1 MAINLIAPFVPVKGN
16 IVTMTNWLP
25 ELERFPGPRYAA
37 IAQALAEAIGEGDL
51 APGDRLPPQRDLAW
65 KLGVTVGTVT
75 RGYSEAERRGL
86 VKGEVGRGTYVRPT
100 GAVESWMMRGGEEDG
115 VGDDGGI
122 IDMNFILPTPSSEL
136 DTFGATLTALGQQP
150 EILDTLGY
158 HPHIGRRRHREAGSS
173 WLARSRLEVPAER
186 IALVAGAH
194 HGIVTALAAI
204 ARPGERILT
213 EVLTYP
219 GLQAAARLLGLR
231 LEAVALDDE
240 GLLPEALDAACRH
253 GEARG
258 VYFVPKLQNPTTAT
272 MSEARR
278 QEIAAVCRRHAL
290 PFIEDDLF
298 GLLDAETPTPVTA
311 LAPELGHYVTS
322 LSKTVSP
329 GLRIGYVAAPASSMD
344 RLSQAVRSTCWMAT
358 PLTGEIASRWIG
370 DGTADRILISLR
382 AEAAKR
388 RAAALEILAPWRP
401 RCPEG
406 SLHLWLELPEPWR
419 AGEFASDALSR
430 GVRITPSDT
439 FAVGRAAELQAVRIG
454 LGPARGGEALA
465 KGLKVIAE
473 LLREGPKAPYSG
485 IM

>member
-1 MAINLIAPFVPVKGN
+1 
-16 IVTMTNWLP
+16 MTTWLP
-25 ELERFPGPRYAA
+25 DLERYPGPRYAA
-37 IAQALAEAIGEGDL
+37 IAQALAQAIGEGAL
-51 APGDRLPPQRDLAW
+51 VPGDRLPPQRDLAW

-100 GAVESWMMRGGEEDG
+100 GAVENWMMRGGEEDAAG
-115 VGDDGGI
+115 VV
-122 IDMNFILPTPSSEL
+122 DMNFILPTPSSEL
-136 DTFGATLTALGQQP
+136 ESFGATLTALGQQP
-150 EILDTLGY
+150 DILETLGY
-158 HPHIGRRRHREAGSS
+158 QPHIGRKRHRDAGSD
-173 WLARSRLEVPAER
+173 WLARSGLEVPAER
-186 IALVAGAH
+186 IALVSGAH
-194 HGIVTALAAI
+194 HGIVAALAAI

-213 EVLTYP
+213 EALTYP

-231 LEAVALDDE
+231 LEPVALDEE
-240 GLLPEALDAACRH
+240 GLLPEALDAACRN

-278 QEIAAVCRRHAL
+278 REIAAVCRRHAL

-298 GLLDAETPTPVTA
+298 GLLDAETPTPVTT

-329 GLRIGYVAAPASSMD
+329 GLRIGYVAAPAASMD

-370 DGTADRILISLR
+370 DGTADRILVSLR
-382 AEAAKR
+382 AEAEKR
-388 RAAALEILAPWRP
+388 RRAALEILAPWQP
-401 RCPEG
+401 LCPEG
-406 SLHLWLELPEPWR
+406 SLHLWLHLPEPWR
-419 AGEFASDALSR
+419 AGAFAAEALSR
-430 GVRITPSDT
+430 GARITPSDT
-439 FAVGRAAELQAVRIG
+439 FAVGRAAEVQAVRIG
-454 LGPARGGEALA
+454 LGPARGAEALE
-465 KGLKVIAE
+465 KGLGVIAG
-473 LLREGPKAPYSG
+473 LLREGPKEPYSD

>member
-1 MAINLIAPFVPVKGN
+1 
-16 IVTMTNWLP
+16 MTTWLP
-25 ELERFPGPRYAA
+25 DLDRFSGPRYAA
-37 IAQALAEAIGEGDL
+37 IAQSVAEAIGDGTL

-100 GAVESWMMRGGEEDG
+100 GVMESWMMRGGEEEIG
-115 VGDDGGI
+115 EL
-122 IDMNFILPTPSSEL
+122 IDMNFILPTASSEL
-136 DTFGATLTALGQQP
+136 EIFGATLTSLGQQP
-150 EILDTLGY
+150 DIMETLGY
-158 HPHIGRRRHREAGSS
+158 QPHIGRLSHRQAGAQ
-173 WLARSRLEVPAER
+173 WLARSGLEMPAER

-194 HGIVTALAAI
+194 HGIVAALSAI

-213 EVLTYP
+213 EALTYP

-231 LEAVALDDE
+231 LEPVAIDE
-240 GLLPEALDAACRH
+240 QGLVPEALDVACRN

-258 VYFVPKLQNPTTAT
+258 VYFVPKLQNPTTGT

-278 QEIAAVCRRHAL
+278 AEIAEVCRHHAL

-298 GLLDAETPTPVTA
+298 GLLDAETPTPVTT
-311 LAPELGHYVTS
+311 LAPEFGHYVTS

-329 GLRIGYVAAPASSMD
+329 GLRVGYVAAPASSMD

-358 PLTGEIASRWIG
+358 PLTGEIASRWIC
-370 DGTADRILISLR
+370 DGTADRILTSLR
-382 AEAAKR
+382 AEAEKR
-388 RAAALEILAPWRP
+388 RRAALEILGPWQP
-401 RCPEG
+401 RCPVG
-406 SLHLWLELPEPWR
+406 SLHLWLSLPEPWR
-419 AGEFASDALSR
+419 AGEFAAQALAR

-439 FAVGRAAELQAVRIG
+439 FAVGRASEIEAVRVG
-454 LGPARGGEALA
+454 LGPPRGAA
-465 KGLKVIAE
+465 AFDQGLKTIAQ
-473 LLREGPKAPYSG
+473 LLRDGPQEPYSG